1 MKTLKKTMAVLFAAI
16 LTFAL
21 LIPAHALNGTLAVTS
36 IASARAGDT
45 VTVTVSL
52 QNNPGLYTAMIGLSY
67 DTAALDLVSV
77 ADCGLFG
84 TAEHTMTAS
93 GNLDQIPYCVL
104 WMDNTGALIS
114 ASGDLLTI
122 TFKVADDAQ
131 PGTYNFTVTCSAVNT
146 LDANVDTYDLGAATG
161 SVTVVR
167 VPGDTDGNG
176 QITLRDAILISRY
189 LVGGWEVTLDLASAD
204 VNGDGIVNLMDV
216 VLIKRFLVGGWG
228 VTLI

>member
-1 MKTLKKTMAVLFAAI
+1 MKTMKKAMTILFAAI

-21 LIPAHALNGTLAVTS
+21 LIPAHALDGTLAVTS

-52 QNNPGLYTAMIGLSY
+52 QNNPGLYTALVGVTY

-84 TAEHTMTAS
+84 ASADTMTAG
-93 GNLDQIPYCVL
+93 GNLDMIPYRVL
-104 WMDNTGALIS
+104 WMDNVGSLVS

-131 PGTYNFTVTCSAVNT
+131 PGTYSFAVTCDANNT
-146 LDANVDTYDLGAATG
+146 LDANIDTYDLGTANG

-167 VPGDTDGNG
+167 MPGDADGNG
-176 QITLRDAILISRY
+176 QITLRDAILISRW
-189 LVGGWEVTLDLASAD
+189 LAGGFNITLDLSSAD

-216 VLIKRFLVGGWG
+216 VLIKRYLVGGWG
-228 VTLI
+228 VTLQ